1 MQSCVVLGVNLSCTR
16 FIQEEKAGK
25 PLYPKMM
32 GEIHGFIGLARLA
45 LFGLR
50 GMLGVLD
57 PAGGIGTANA
67 GLAFFNG
74 KLLAMSE
81 DDQPYA
87 VHITDDGDLRTI
99 GR

>member
-1 MQSCVVLGVNLSCTR
+1 
-16 FIQEEKAGK
+16 
-25 PLYPKMM
+25 
-32 GEIHGFIGLARLA
+32 
-45 LFGLR
+45 
-50 GMLGVLD
+50 MLGVLD

-74 KLLAMSE
+74 KLLAMSD

-87 VHITDDGDLRTI
+87 VHITDDGDVRTI